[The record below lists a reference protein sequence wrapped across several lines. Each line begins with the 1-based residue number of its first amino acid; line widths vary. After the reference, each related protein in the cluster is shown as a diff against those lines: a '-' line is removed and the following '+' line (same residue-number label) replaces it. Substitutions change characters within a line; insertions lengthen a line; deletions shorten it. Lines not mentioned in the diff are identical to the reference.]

1 MRFAFTEQQLELR
14 AAVRQVLARECTP
27 DDLRA
32 IAGPGGEDADPEA
45 EALAA
50 DGGASAG
57 IGATRRAGAGDAGH
71 GDPGDAGHG
80 EAGGTR
86 TGDLGS
92 SGPGSPDR
100 GRSAT
105 RWAVLAEM
113 GVTGLLVAERHGG
126 LGLGEVELVGVLE
139 EAGWA
144 GVPEPL
150 AETAALAAPLLADAA
165 GLAPDGAAAHALI
178 ERCLPA
184 IAGGDL
190 VATVGG
196 VDPEPDA
203 GAAACTTAPGSGGL
217 GAGAGDRAGAGTGP
231 RTGAGADE
239 STMATVRVVGA
250 VRAGLLL
257 LATQDPTTGWEL
269 HAVDAGTAWVT
280 ATPSIDG
287 TRDLGTVAWVPSAQ
301 TLLASGRHAESLV
314 GATVDRAAVAS
325 AAQLLGLADRMIT
338 LAADYAKE
346 RRQFGKPIGSFQ
358 AVKHHLANARVRLEF
373 ARPAVYRAADSLAR
387 NLPDRSEHA
396 SMAKAFASDAADL
409 AARVAL
415 QVHGAIGY
423 TWECDLHLFMKR
435 AWALSASWG
444 DAPTH
449 RARVL
454 SAAIARTRSRPG

>member
-32 IAGPGGEDADPEA
+32 IA
-45 EALAA
+45 
-50 DGGASAG
+50 
-57 IGATRRAGAGDAGH
+57 
-71 GDPGDAGHG
+71 
-80 EAGGTR
+80 
-86 TGDLGS
+86 
-92 SGPGSPDR
+92 GPGSPDR

-165 GLAPDGAAAHALI
+165 GLASDGAAAHAVI

-196 VDPEPDA
+196 VDPGPVA
-203 GAAACTTAPGSGGL
+203 GVAACTTVPAGGGR
-217 GAGAGDRAGAGTGP
+217 GAGAGDRAEAGAGAGAGAGP
-231 RTGAGADE
+231 GAGAGARSGAGADE
-239 STMATVRVVGA
+239 GTVATVRVLGS

-257 LATQDPTTGWEL
+257 LTTQDPTTGWEI
-269 HAVDAGTAWVT
+269 HAVDAGTAWVA

-301 TLLASGRHAESLV
+301 TLLASGRHAESLA

-396 SMAKAFASDAADL
+396 SMAKALASDAADL

-444 DAPTH
+444 DATTH

-454 SAAIARTRSRPG
+454 SAAIARTSRPTR